1 MARKTQGIGIVESW
15 QGSGEEDFLRGL
27 VERVVQQV
35 LEAEMTSF
43 LGAGAYERSGERR
56 GWRNGFKPRV
66 LKTRVGKLELL
77 VPKDREGQLQT
88 ELFERY
94 QRSEKAL
101 VAGLLKTVT
110 EAATGEA
117 ALEAIGQAVAELEKR
132 ALKAAELLEE
142 HGEEILAVY
151 ALPAAHRKQMRT
163 INQLERQNQE
173 LKRRTRVV
181 RAFPNE
187 ESCLRLVTAL
197 LMETNQEW
205 MEKMYLHMDEGNPA
219 VHQQAMAQAAA

>member
-1 MARKTQGIGIVESW
+1 MARKRQGIGIVESW

-43 LGAGAYERSGERR
+43 LGAEAYERSGERR

-77 VPKDREGQLQT
+77 VSKDREGQFQT

-101 VAGLLKTVT
+101 VLSMLQMYIEGVSTRKVSAITETLCGLEVSRSQVSALSQKLDLELSAWRNRDLEKAYPYLVLDARYERVRRAGRVVSQGVLVAVGVSAEGYREVLGAWLADSET
-110 EAATGEA
+110 EASW
-117 ALEAIGQAVAELEKR
+117 GQVFAEL
-132 ALKAAELLEE
+132 
-142 HGEEILAVY
+142 
-151 ALPAAHRKQMRT
+151 KQRG
-163 INQLERQNQE
+163 
-173 LKRRTRVV
+173 
-181 RAFPNE
+181 
-187 ESCLRLVTAL
+187 LRGV
-197 LMETNQEW
+197 
-205 MEKMYLHMDEGNPA
+205 G
-219 VHQQAMAQAAA
+219 